1 MAGAP
6 VGLATAPAC
15 LGHRAGPAHP
25 ERPARLEAILGRL
38 AADGL
43 RARMT
48 ELPPR
53 AATPEDLA
61 LCHTAAHVA
70 KVHEACLASLP
81 LDPQTTPV
89 PASWEAARYAAGA
102 GLAAADAIHA
112 GGITRA
118 FCAIR
123 PPGHHAGPDS
133 SEGFCLFNNL
143 AIAARHCQRRLGIP
157 RVAIVDFDVHH
168 GNGTQEIFWAD
179 GTVLVA
185 SIHQF
190 GANPLNPAV
199 PFYPASGGEEETG
212 AGAGAGCILNAPVPP
227 GAGLGDYEEA
237 ILERFAP
244 AIEAFRPGILLVSAG
259 FDGHRDDPLALL
271 DLSTDDYGLIT
282 RLIVG
287 IADRVCE
294 GRVLSMLE
302 GGYHLEALA
311 ASAAAHVKALLE

>member
-1 MAGAP
+1 MAGTT

-15 LGHRAGPAHP
+15 LAHRAGDAHP

-38 AADGL
+38 AEEGL
-43 RARMT
+43 RPRMR

-53 AATPEDLA
+53 AATTEDLA
-61 LCHTAAHVA
+61 LCHTAGHIA
-70 KVHEACLASLP
+70 KVHDACLASLP

-89 PASWEAARYAAGA
+89 PASWDAALFAAGA
-102 GLAAADAIHA
+102 GLAAAEAIVA
-112 GGITRA
+112 GEVTRA
-118 FCAIR
+118 FCAVR

-133 SEGFCLFNNL
+133 SAGFCLFNNVG
-143 AIAARHCQRRLGIP
+143 IAARHCQRRLGIP

-168 GNGTQEIFWAD
+168 CDGTQGIFWAD

-185 SIHQF
+185 SIHQY

-199 PFYPASGGEEETG
+199 PFYPGSGAETETG
-212 AGAGAGCILNAPVPP
+212 GGPGTGCIFNAPVPP

-237 ILERFAP
+237 ILERFTP

-259 FDGHRDDPLALL
+259 FDGHRDDPLALM
-271 DLSTDDYGLIT
+271 DLSTEDYGLIT

-287 IADRVCE
+287 IADRVCQ

-311 ASAAAHVKALLE
+311 SAATAHVKALME